1 MKNNL
6 QTQSAYIM
14 FSFLGKYIQFT
25 CYQTVVC
32 LLTNHFLTTAHR
44 VSLQLVLMTKSF
56 GKFTSRL
63 IEYIV

>member
-44 VSLQLVLMTKSF
+44 VSLPACFDDQVF
-56 GKFTSRL
+56 W
-63 IEYIV
+63 